1 MNTLEIIQ
9 KLKQCAKDFHELGKP
24 EKAETTHV
32 YYSVEDMSEFGDL
45 CENAADVIT
54 SLLAVF
60 YETKKIK

>member
-32 YYSVEDMSEFGDL
+32 YYSVEDMSEFGL
-45 CENAADVIT
+45 
-54 SLLAVF
+54 
-60 YETKKIK
+60 